1 MIDNIIEVYNYT
13 MGIGTVSEPS
23 FLLYKDVLKNEYKSD
38 NMILKDGM
46 EEDAYGKGVHDQQ
59 TGTGLQNIIQRTGAR
74 ANSDTGWSDF
84 HL

>member
-1 MIDNIIEVYNYT
+1 

-46 EEDAYGKGVHDQQ
+46 EEDAYGKGVHDQH
-59 TGTGLQNIIQRTGAR
+59 TGTGL
-74 ANSDTGWSDF
+74 
-84 HL
+84 